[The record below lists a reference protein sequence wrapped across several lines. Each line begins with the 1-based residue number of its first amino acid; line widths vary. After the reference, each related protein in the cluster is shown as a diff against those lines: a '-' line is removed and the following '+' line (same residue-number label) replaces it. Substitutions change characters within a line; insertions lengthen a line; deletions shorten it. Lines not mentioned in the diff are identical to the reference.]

1 MENRSLFTIDDDGN
15 LVINKIEARDITEFR
30 KILQRDKGSEGD
42 YDGKKKFQAFK
53 EFMYIYLIADPG
65 SILRDLPIDEKKE
78 RARKQAKLNEDWKE
92 DVLIKESILV
102 YGDVLALSGSEHAY
116 YNASRGLYSIGED
129 LELFNKANDR
139 TRKKIVKLELE
150 IEDGNLTPDELERK
164 VYELDKLTENL
175 SKNTQEIVKLSNLLP
190 NAYKGLEDLYAKMR
204 KEQEGKKNLYGGG
217 ELGNREE

>member
-65 SILRDLPIDEKKE
+65 STYRDLPIDERKDKAKK
-78 RARKQAKLNEDWKE
+78 RAKLSEDWKE
-92 DVLIKESILV
+92 DALIKESILV
-102 YGDVLALSGSEHAY
+102 YIDTLKLSGIEHAY

-139 TRKKIVKLELE
+139 TRKKISKLELE
-150 IEDGNLTPDELERK
+150 IEDGEFTPDEIERK
-164 VYELDKLTENL
+164 QLEMDRLTENL
-175 SKNTQEIVKLSNLLP
+175 SKNTQEIVKLSNSLP
-190 NAYKGLEDLYAKMR
+190 SAYKGLEDLYTKMR
-204 KEQEGKKNLYGGG
+204 KEQESDKRLYGGG